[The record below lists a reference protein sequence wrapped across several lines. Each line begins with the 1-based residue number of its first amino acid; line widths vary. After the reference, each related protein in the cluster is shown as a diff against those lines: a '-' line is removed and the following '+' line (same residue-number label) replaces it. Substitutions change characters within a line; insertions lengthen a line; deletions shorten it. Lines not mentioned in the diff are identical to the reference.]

1 MRKLY
6 RSSGFWSLLLFSLAG
21 LLLHPLWAPLSS
33 TLSLSGSSPVGFT
46 SPEGV
51 SYLASNSSGP
61 AAWEC
66 GAKIGVGFNPG
77 PLSGSAATLLRNDL
91 HSVLAELSSVSGL
104 TLAFVGDTDEVPD
117 SRWSKEWAARAP
129 GMPVVVAVIPKSA
142 SDLAIVDAAASGGGF
157 VKSDFFGR
165 LRVSSGF
172 VLLHAENFHD
182 YRPGSGFMSHQAL
195 LLHELMH
202 VLNVAHS
209 EDPTSIM
216 TPSLADSYGR
226 LGSSDLAALDSLST
240 SACS

>member
-1 MRKLY
+1 
-6 RSSGFWSLLLFSLAG
+6 
-21 LLLHPLWAPLSS
+21 
-33 TLSLSGSSPVGFT
+33 
-46 SPEGV
+46 
-51 SYLASNSSGP
+51 
-61 AAWEC
+61 
-66 GAKIGVGFNPG
+66 
-77 PLSGSAATLLRNDL
+77 
-91 HSVLAELSSVSGL
+91 VLAELSSVSGL